1 MPFTLEQLS
10 DRAEIQD
17 LLVREAHALDKGHWD
32 AWEQTF
38 TPDADIDYS
47 ENDGARGRPAE
58 IRVWLAETFAT
69 FPAAQHLT
77 SNTEIELH
85 GDHATARSMQY
96 IGVDMVYQGEK
107 RVVISGIWF
116 YDELTRTP
124 DGWRIHKRHEE
135 LAWRHNFPENFA
147 PPVPAQQVGG

>member
-96 IGVDMVYQGEK
+96 IGVDMVKSFCTAGSSND
-107 RVVISGIWF
+107 R
-116 YDELTRTP
+116 P
-124 DGWRIHKRHEE
+124 
-135 LAWRHNFPENFA
+135 
-147 PPVPAQQVGG
+147 PPVAHATNVKAAPNIIPSFFILLPSLPCVCL